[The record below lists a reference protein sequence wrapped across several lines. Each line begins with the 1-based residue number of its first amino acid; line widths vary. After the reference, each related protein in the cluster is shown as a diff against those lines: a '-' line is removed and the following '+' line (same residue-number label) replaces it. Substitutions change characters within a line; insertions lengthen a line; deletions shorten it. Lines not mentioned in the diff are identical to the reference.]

1 MNNTNENILNKCDAV
16 LDMKDPN
23 FAKNFANAIGAK
35 EGDTINLITPQ
46 FERQDGLTIKYIPK
60 TIEEFDALKS
70 MPDDKLRELG
80 LQLWDTNHWLY
91 PAEWYDFIPDGYEM
105 VCISG
110 EVEKFEK
117 GVTDDDMRFG
127 ALAYGFIGVF

>member
-1 MNNTNENILNKCDAV
+1 MNKTNENILNKCDAV
-16 LDMKDPN
+16 LDMQDPN
-23 FAKNFANAIGAK
+23 FAENFASAIGAK
-35 EGDTINLITPQ
+35 EGETINLITPQ
-46 FERQDGLTIKYIPK
+46 FERDDGLKIKYIPK

-105 VCISG
+105 IDING
-110 EVEKFEK
+110 ESEKFKK

>member
-70 MPDDKLRELG
+70 MPDDKLRERG